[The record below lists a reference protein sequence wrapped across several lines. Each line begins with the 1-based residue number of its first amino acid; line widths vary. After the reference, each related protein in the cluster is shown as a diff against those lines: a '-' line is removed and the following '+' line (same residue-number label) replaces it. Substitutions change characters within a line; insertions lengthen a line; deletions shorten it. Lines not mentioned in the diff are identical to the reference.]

1 MKDKSYL
8 VRLTAIAGLGGL
20 LYGYDIGIIG
30 TALLY
35 LDRCVRLSEQEV
47 GLLASAVMVGAL
59 VSSLVGGGLA
69 DWVGR
74 KKAMLLSALLFA
86 ASVVTIVTAT
96 GFWPLFFGRTL
107 QGLSAGM
114 IAVIIPVFMSECV
127 PARIRGIG
135 STVFQLCIT
144 LGILLAMAAGAYY
157 QAEVKTA
164 VAAMAGDAAR
174 VLAIED
180 EAWRNMFR
188 SSIWPAGLFFLVAL
202 MVSESPRWLFRRARK
217 EKAFEVLLKARERTQ
232 AELEMREMEEVTG
245 AAPEQRAT
253 GGRDSLWQ
261 RRYLVPLILAVVL
274 LGINQATGI
283 VAVFTFP
290 VVMLHQSG
298 LSEAAASHTGVWLA
312 LTNFLFTIFGV
323 LLVDRLGRKALLKIG
338 TGIMIVALT
347 VGVFTFWSV
356 ERGRLD
362 VSDRL
367 QRAVTGNTLSI
378 PVKDISPSSGGIVQV
393 SAVYA
398 YGAKEQTVLVRSDSP
413 QPVLAL
419 SPDAKT
425 GSAPLKIRRAKF
437 SPAPDQQTG
446 RIIFGCLLLYLV
458 GFAFGPGVCLWLMS
472 AELLPTRVRS
482 IGMGVGVLGNAVV
495 SIATT
500 AVFLPLVGNFGYAA
514 MWAIWLACTVAY
526 FVFAAAI
533 LPETKGRTLEEIEAQ
548 FARKKAAL
556 PETRLPAP

>member
-1 MKDKSYL
+1 MKSKSHL
-8 VRLTAIAGLGGL
+8 VLLTAIAGLGGL

-35 LDRCVRLSEQEV
+35 LDRCIRLSEQEV

-59 VSSLVGGGLA
+59 ASSVVGGGFS
-69 DWVGR
+69 DWAGR
-74 KKAMLLSALLFA
+74 KKAMMVSALLFA
-86 ASVVTIVTAT
+86 ASVVTIVTAR

-157 QAEVKTA
+157 QASVKTA
-164 VAAMAGDAAR
+164 VAAVAGDAAR

-188 SSIWPAGLFFLVAL
+188 SSIWPAVVFFLVVMAG
-202 MVSESPRWLFRRARK
+202 SESPRWLFRRGRK
-217 EKAFEVLLKARERTQ
+217 EKAFEVLLKGRERAQ
-232 AELEMREMEEVTG
+232 AELEMHEMEQITG
-245 AAPEQRAT
+245 AAQECRAT
-253 GGRDSLWQ
+253 GGGDSLFQ
-261 RRYLVPLILAVVL
+261 RRYVVPLILAVAL

-298 LSEAAASHTGVWLA
+298 LSETAASHTGVWLA
-312 LTNFLFTIFGV
+312 LTNFTCTIFGV

-338 TGIMIVALT
+338 TGIIIVALT
-347 VGVFTFWSV
+347 VGMLTFWRV
-356 ERGRLD
+356 ENDRLD

-367 QRAVTGNTLSI
+367 QSAVTGNILSI
-378 PVKDISPSSGGIVQV
+378 PVKDIAPSSGGAVQV
-393 SAVYA
+393 SVIYA
-398 YGAKEQTVLVRSDSP
+398 YDGNEQMALVRSDSL
-413 QPVLAL
+413 QPVLSLA
-419 SPDAKT
+419 PDAKAA
-425 GSAPLKIRRAKF
+425 SAKLEIRRAKF
-437 SPAPDQQTG
+437 SSAPDQQTG

-482 IGMGVGVLGNAVV
+482 IGMGLGVLLNAIV

-500 AVFLPLVGNFGYAA
+500 VVFLPVVGHLGYAA
-514 MWAIWLACTVAY
+514 MWGIWLICTMAY
-526 FVFAAAI
+526 FIFAAVI
-533 LPETKGRTLEEIEAQ
+533 LPETKGRTLEEIEAH
-548 FARKKAAL
+548 FARNLAA
-556 PETRLPAP
+556 ENEDQG